1 MPIWGDAFRM
11 RQGSEAAGASM
22 GGGLTE
28 SQVHSKIDRLVK
40 YVQSIQVQ

>member
-1 MPIWGDAFRM
+1 M

-28 SQVHSKIDRLVK
+28 SQVQSKINRLVN
-40 YVQSIQVQ
+40 YVKSIQVQ